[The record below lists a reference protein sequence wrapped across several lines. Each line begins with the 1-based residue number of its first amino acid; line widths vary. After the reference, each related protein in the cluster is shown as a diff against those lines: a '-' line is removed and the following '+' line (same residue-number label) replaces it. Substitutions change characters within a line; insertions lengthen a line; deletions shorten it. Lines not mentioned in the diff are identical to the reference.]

1 MLGDGIVSFGVAV
14 VTHDCTNWKSAA
26 KIGSSSATGA
36 STCSAAG
43 VNSSVP
49 SALRNWTVIDSAA
62 RVTPPS
68 R

>member
-1 MLGDGIVSFGVAV
+1 MLGEGIVSFGVAV
-14 VTHDCTNWKSAA
+14 STHDCTNWKSSA
-26 KIGSSSATGA
+26 KIGSSRARGA

-62 RVTPPS
+62 RVTPP
-68 R
+68 RR